1 MTVRSAALGRG
12 QGARPPLCETFRA
25 LHNPNYRLFWFG
37 QLVSLIGTWMQS
49 TALAWLVLKISNSP
63 LALGTMT
70 TIQFTPV
77 LIFVLFGGVIADRLP
92 KQRLLIATQ
101 STMMLQAL
109 ALAIPTSTHLIT
121 LPLIYL
127 LAGVQGCANA
137 LDNPARQAL
146 VAELVGPEDLP
157 NAVALNSTLF
167 NTSRLIGPAL
177 GGVAIATIG
186 IADCFYLNAA
196 SFLAVIGSLLLMRPE
211 RFFLAERPPRG
222 KVLKQVGEGLRY
234 AVTTPDIALIVL
246 LMAVL
251 GTFGYNFTVFLPL
264 IAKYTLHMNAIGYG
278 VLTSSVAVGSL
289 AAALAIAYSGGA
301 TRRTLLTG
309 SAGFSVLLLGVA
321 LSGWWQVTIPLLV
334 ALGTFSIV
342 FTTTANSRLQLIT
355 PPQLRGRVMSIYT
368 LLFLGSTPIGS
379 LIVGSLADRQ
389 GVQPAVAEM
398 ALICLLGVAAALLYV
413 RRTRERLVGEGSRGS
428 AIGSRGST
436 VAREP
441 SEPIA
446 APVTLVQRNGSAH
459 AEEEEPH
466 TTERDTTRATR
477 V

>member
-1 MTVRSAALGRG
+1 VSARSARQGRRQG
-12 QGARPPLCETFRA
+12 GARPPLRETFRA

-49 TALAWLVLKISNSP
+49 TALAWLVLKIYNSP
-63 LALGTMT
+63 LALGTMA

-101 STMMLQAL
+101 STMLVQAL
-109 ALAIPTSTHLIT
+109 VLAVLTSAHLIN

-127 LAGVQGCANA
+127 LAAVQGSANA

-196 SFLAVIGSLLLMRPE
+196 SFLAVIGSLLLMKPE
-211 RFFLAERPPRG
+211 RFFSLARPPRG
-222 KVLKQVGEGLRY
+222 KMLKQVGEGLRY
-234 AVTTPDIALIVL
+234 ALTTPDIALIVL

-264 IAKYTLHMNAIGYG
+264 IAKYTLHMNAVGYG
-278 VLTSSVAVGSL
+278 VLTSSVGVGSL
-289 AAALAIAYSGGA
+289 AAALALAYSGAA

-321 LSGWWQVTIPLLV
+321 LSRWWQATVPLLV

-379 LIVGSLADRQ
+379 LVVGTLADRQ

-398 ALICLLGVAAALLYV
+398 AGLCLLGVVAGLFYL
-413 RRTRERLVGEGSRGS
+413 RRTRGRLLAGGGSGRSG
-428 AIGSRGST
+428 AQ
-436 VAREP
+436 P
-441 SEPIA
+441 SETFNSA
-446 APVTLVQRNGSAH
+446 TGSSESELLTNEAQNKDRGER
-459 AEEEEPH
+459 AEAGP
-466 TTERDTTRATR
+466 RSTR

>member
-1 MTVRSAALGRG
+1 MSVRAAALGRR
-12 QGARPPLCETFRA
+12 QDGARPPLRETFRA
-25 LHNPNYRLFWFG
+25 LRNPNYRLFWFG

-92 KQRLLIATQ
+92 KQRLLVATQ
-101 STMMLQAL
+101 STMLLQAL
-109 ALAIPTSTHLIT
+109 VLAVLTSAHLIT

-127 LAGVQGCANA
+127 LAAVQGSANA

-146 VAELVGPEDLP
+146 VAELVGQEDLP

-196 SFLAVIGSLLLMRPE
+196 SFLAVIGSLLLMKPE
-211 RFFLAERPPRG
+211 RFFSLARPPRG
-222 KVLKQVGEGLRY
+222 KMLKQVGEGLRY
-234 AVTTPDIALIVL
+234 ALTTPDIALIVL

-251 GTFGYNFTVFLPL
+251 GTFGYNFSVFLPL
-264 IAKYTLHMNAIGYG
+264 IAKYTLHMNAVGYG
-278 VLTSSVAVGSL
+278 VLTSSVGIGSL
-289 AAALAIAYSGGA
+289 AAALAIAYSGAA
-301 TRRTLLTG
+301 TRRTLLIG
-309 SAGFSVLLLGVA
+309 GAGFSVLLLGVA
-321 LSGWWQVTIPLLV
+321 LSHWWQVTVPLLV

-342 FTTTANSRLQLIT
+342 FTTTANSRMQLIT
-355 PPQLRGRVMSIYT
+355 PSHLRGRVMSIYT

-379 LIVGSLADRQ
+379 LVIGTLAERQ
-389 GVQPAVAEM
+389 GVQLAVAEM
-398 ALICLLGVAAALLYV
+398 ALLCLLGVAAALLYL
-413 RRTRERLVGEGSRGS
+413 RRTRERLLTDMAVPQVAGDGAAADPQPTAAQSRERLSNEEGGER
-428 AIGSRGST
+428 A
-436 VAREP
+436 E
-441 SEPIA
+441 
-446 APVTLVQRNGSAH
+446 VQ
-459 AEEEEPH
+459 PH
-466 TTERDTTRATR
+466 TTR